1 LPPWRKR
8 DAQANGFGDD
18 GLVLESEREEGEMR
32 HDLSLVVSGFDSPEG
47 PAFDREG
54 NLYFVNWNSS
64 SIVRLTPDGKA
75 SEFFNTGGVPAGLA
89 FHRDGSLYVA
99 DEGDA
104 IHGVLRIRD
113 GEAEIVVNTFG
124 GEPLNG
130 ANDLVFDRDGVLY
143 FSDPWRSSAENPIG
157 GFYRYFPDGTLERI
171 DHGLAFPNG
180 VAISPD
186 GRSVYLAETYRNR
199 ILRYPIAT
207 DGTIGAREAFA
218 PLPGEHGPDGMACDE
233 AGNLYVAHYGGGKVA
248 VFSPSGELAAEIPVP
263 GANVTNVAFG
273 GPDRRTLVI
282 TDVETASLYSTR
294 VEIPGLPLFGDIG

>member
-1 LPPWRKR
+1 LPPRHR
-8 DAQANGFGDD
+8 DAPANGFGDD
-18 GLVLESEREEGEMR
+18 ALVRESEREEAEMR
-32 HDLSLVVSGFDSPEG
+32 QDLSLVISGFDSPEG

-64 SIVRLTPDGKA
+64 SIVRVTPDGEA
-75 SEFFNTGGVPAGLA
+75 SEFFNTGGIPAGLA

-104 IHGVLRIRD
+104 IHGVLRIHD
-113 GEAEIVVNTFG
+113 GQAEIVVNTFE

-199 ILRYPIAT
+199 ILRYPVAT
-207 DGTIGAREAFA
+207 DGTIGAREMFA

-248 VFSPSGELAAEIPVP
+248 VFAPTGELAAEIPVP

-282 TDVETASLYSTR
+282 TDVETASLYETR
-294 VEIPGLPLFGDIG
+294 VEIPGLLLFGETGR